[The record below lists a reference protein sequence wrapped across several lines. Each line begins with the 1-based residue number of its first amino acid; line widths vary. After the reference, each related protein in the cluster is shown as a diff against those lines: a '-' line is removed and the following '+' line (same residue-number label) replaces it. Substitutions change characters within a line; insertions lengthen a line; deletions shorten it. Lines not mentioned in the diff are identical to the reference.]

1 MRSNLHYDFPP
12 DTITVTGGMNM
23 KLNYIREFVTL
34 AETLNFSK
42 AAEKLFLAQ
51 PALSRH
57 IAIIEEIMGSRLFE
71 RTTRNV
77 SLTPAGEVVYNA
89 FTEILRQYDDAREQ
103 VSLLS
108 SGQSGVLSISS
119 PYYWTS
125 DYTEPVVE
133 HFNEEF
139 PLCAVKIYS
148 CQPAEGFD
156 NLLTKKT
163 DLMMTLSIPKF
174 KSQISDDIRVFE
186 FARETLLAMMSSD
199 HPLAG
204 QEAIKPEQL
213 NGEALVFMEEEIY
226 STLNETAEEL
236 LAKHGA
242 QPCARI
248 YSQQVDTLA
257 YTVRKTGGVAVI
269 PYGVRHM
276 DRDYISFVPI
286 EGDDFVLP
294 MSFYYRYD
302 NENPLIPQFLR
313 CAAEVFA
320 CK

>member
-1 MRSNLHYDFPP
+1 
-12 DTITVTGGMNM
+12 M
-23 KLNYIREFVTL
+23 KLNYIREFVML

-57 IAIIEEIMGSRLFE
+57 IAIIEEIMGGQLFQ
-71 RTTRNV
+71 RNTRNV
-77 SLTPAGEVVYNA
+77 SLTPAGKAVYNA
-89 FTEILRQYDDAREQ
+89 FIEILRQYDGAREQ

-108 SGQSGVLSISS
+108 SGQSGVLGISS

-125 DYTEPVVE
+125 DYTEPVIE
-133 HFNEEF
+133 RFNEEF
-139 PLCAVKIYS
+139 PQCAVKVYS
-148 CQPAEGFD
+148 CQPPEGYD
-156 NLLTKKT
+156 NLLTRKT
-163 DLMMTLSIPKF
+163 DLFLTLSFPKI
-174 KSQISDDIRVFE
+174 KSQTNDDIRVFE
-186 FARETLLAMMSSD
+186 FGRECLSAMMSSD

-204 QEAIKPEQL
+204 QGVVKPEQL
-213 NGEALVFMEEEIY
+213 NDEALVFMEEEIY
-226 STLNETAEEL
+226 KILNETVEKL
-236 LAKHGA
+236 LANHGA
-242 QPCARI
+242 KPCARI

-257 YTVRKTGGVAVI
+257 YTVKKTSGVAVI
-269 PYGVRHM
+269 PYGIRHM

-313 CAAEVFA
+313 CAAEVFSS
-320 CK
+320 K

>member
-1 MRSNLHYDFPP
+1 
-12 DTITVTGGMNM
+12 M
-23 KLNYIREFVTL
+23 KLNYIREFVML

-57 IAIIEEIMGSRLFE
+57 IAIIEEKMGGRLFE

-77 SLTPAGEVVYNA
+77 SLTPAGEAVYNA
-89 FTEILRQYDDAREQ
+89 FSEILRQYDSAREQ

-125 DYTEPVVE
+125 DYTEPVIE
-133 HFNEEF
+133 RFSEEF
-139 PLCAVKIYS
+139 PQCAVKVYS
-148 CQPAEGFD
+148 CQPPEGFD
-156 NLLTKKT
+156 NLISRKT
-163 DLMMTLSIPKF
+163 DLTLTQSFPEF
-174 KSQISDDIRVFE
+174 KSQTNDDIRVFE
-186 FARETLLAMMSSD
+186 FGRESLSAMMSGD

-204 QEAIKPEQL
+204 QSTVKPAQL
-213 NGEALVFMEEEIY
+213 NDEALVFMEEEIY
-226 STLNETAEEL
+226 RILNETAEKL

-242 QPCARI
+242 KPCARI

-257 YTVRKTGGVAVI
+257 YTVRKTGGMAVI

-286 EGDDFVLP
+286 EGDDFVFP
-294 MSFYYRYD
+294 MSFYYLYD

-320 CK
+320 NK